1 MQIELPENL
10 SLTFYLMASGKKNR
24 KQTSVWIEKIYL
36 DKLKEDG
43 VCLSDLV
50 NFLLEQYLRQKG
62 KLDVKEIIESIKKE

>member
-62 KLDVKEIIESIKKE
+62 KLDVKEIIESIKK